1 MKLTILVADD
11 EKNIREGLREA
22 LALDGYEVATAADGK
37 EALEAVTRGDVDL
50 LITDLKMPRLSG
62 EELLK
67 KVTAQFP
74 TMPVIILTGH
84 GTIES
89 AVQAM
94 HDGAYDFLTK
104 PVNLDRLSL
113 LVKRAL
119 ASREL
124 ALQNRAMQEE
134 LERRSGFASIIG
146 RSAEMKQVFE
156 MVRQVAPSR
165 SSVLITGESGSGK
178 EMIAE
183 ALHYNSPRKD
193 KPFIKL
199 HCAALTESLLESEL
213 FGHEKGAFTGA
224 IARKRGRFELAH
236 LGTLFLDE
244 IGEINQNVQIKLLR
258 VLEEKKFERVGG
270 EETVEVDVRLIA
282 ATNRDL
288 KDAIAKGSFREDLYY
303 RLNVV
308 NIHIPPLRERKEDI
322 PLLVAAF
329 LKEFSQEN
337 GKRIDGIDPKARL
350 ALLQLLVAGQRAAAS
365 QLHRKRR
372 GAHQGDDD
380 HPRRP
385 APEHPR
391 RVGNGFAAPARGG
404 KPRRHGKGSDSLHPC
419 ARRREQ
425 EPNCRNSRY
434 RPQDAPPK
442 DRGVRVMKKSILT
455 RLIGGYILLLVT
467 IALLAVC
474 FAFGV
479 RVDRTAAD
487 DARRLTAILER
498 VRVVTL
504 RASLMS
510 TDATPDLLQRHA
522 REMHSADTELL
533 RLAAERP
540 STIEGALIY
549 PPGLRDTLTVTL
561 AVLGSSWQVEL
572 QHLLD
577 AGDNA
582 FYGPDERGHLVAL
595 VPAFIDDGENVAMQL
610 STAVEGVY
618 EARRNLTSSVLA
630 LFALFLCIGTVSALA
645 YSLWTLFVLRH
656 DVRNLIAFSRRV
668 SEGDISSLPEVKR
681 SDEIGE
687 LAAQLRRTISLQ
699 TLVTALRTSGERLAA
714 EYAKF
719 ADQIVRTVSGVKSQV
734 KAAGGG
740 RHGDSRGS
748 RSR

>member
-1 MKLTILVADD
+1 VKLTILVADD

-22 LALDGYEVATAADGK
+22 LTLDGYDVATAADGT
-37 EALEAVTRGDVDL
+37 EALESITRGAVDL

-67 KVTAQFP
+67 SVTAQFP

-124 ALQNRAMQEE
+124 AVQNRAMQEE

-156 MVRQVAPSR
+156 IVRQVAPSR

-270 EETVEVDVRLIA
+270 EDTVEVDVRLIA

-288 KDAIAKGSFREDLYY
+288 KEAITRGAFREDLYY

-308 NIHIPPLRERKEDI
+308 NIHIPPLRDRKEDI
-322 PLLVAAF
+322 PLLAAAF
-329 LKEFSQEN
+329 LKEFVQEN
-337 GKRIDGIDPKARL
+337 GKPIEGIDAKARL
-350 ALLQLLVAGQRAAAS
+350 ALYNYSWPGNVRQLRNSIESAVVLSKGTTIT
-365 QLHRKRR
+365 LDDLPPNLR
-372 GAHQGDDD
+372 GDT
-380 HPRRP
+380 
-385 APEHPR
+385 
-391 RVGNGFAAPARGG
+391 
-404 KPRRHGKGSDSLHPC
+404 GSDSLRLPVGASLADVEREVIRSTL
-419 ARRREQ
+419 AREGG
-425 EPNCRNSRY
+425 N
-434 RPQDAPPK
+434 
-442 DRGVRVMKKSILT
+442 KS
-455 RLIGGYILLLVT
+455 
-467 IALLAVC
+467 
-474 FAFGV
+474 
-479 RVDRTAAD
+479 RTAE
-487 DARRLTAILER
+487 ILGIGR
-498 VRVVTL
+498 KTL
-504 RASLMS
+504 HRK
-510 TDATPDLLQRHA
+510 
-522 REMHSADTELL
+522 
-533 RLAAERP
+533 
-540 STIEGALIY
+540 IEEY
-549 PPGLRDTLTVTL
+549 GL
-561 AVLGSSWQVEL
+561 
-572 QHLLD
+572 
-577 AGDNA
+577 
-582 FYGPDERGHLVAL
+582 
-595 VPAFIDDGENVAMQL
+595 
-610 STAVEGVY
+610 
-618 EARRNLTSSVLA
+618 
-630 LFALFLCIGTVSALA
+630 
-645 YSLWTLFVLRH
+645 
-656 DVRNLIAFSRRV
+656 
-668 SEGDISSLPEVKR
+668 
-681 SDEIGE
+681 
-687 LAAQLRRTISLQ
+687 
-699 TLVTALRTSGERLAA
+699 
-714 EYAKF
+714 
-719 ADQIVRTVSGVKSQV
+719 
-734 KAAGGG
+734 
-740 RHGDSRGS
+740 
-748 RSR
+748 